1 MAGGGFGGD
10 TGGLKRAHLYEYKIT
25 KYFVFSCVVAAM
37 GGSLFGYDLGVSG
50 GVTSMDDFLKDF
62 FPKIYRR
69 KQAHLHE
76 TDYCKYDN
84 QLLTLFTSSLY
95 FAGLISTFG
104 ASHVTRKKGR
114 RMSILVGAVSF
125 FLGAILNAAAMNV
138 FMLIVGRI
146 LLGSG
151 IGFGNQAVPLYLSE
165 MAPAKIRGAV
175 NQLFQLT
182 TCLGILV
189 ANLIN
194 YATDKIHP
202 WGWRLSL
209 GLAAVPATL
218 MFIGGLVLPE
228 TPNSLV
234 EQGKLEE
241 AKQVLVR
248 VRGTTNVD
256 AEFADLVEASNA
268 ARAIKHPFR
277 NLLQRKNR
285 PQLVLGAL
293 GIPAFQQL
301 TGMNS
306 ILFYAPVMFQT
317 LGFGSGASLYS
328 SAITSGALVIAA
340 IISILLVDKFGRR
353 AFFLEAGIEMF
364 CYMVALAITLALKF
378 GEGKELSK
386 SIGYFLVTII
396 CLFVL
401 AYGRS
406 WGPLGWLVP
415 SELFPL
421 ETRSAGQS
429 MVVCVNLLFTALI
442 AQCFLVSLCHLK
454 WGIFIL
460 FAGLIF
466 IMSCFIYFLLPE
478 TKQVPIEEV
487 YLLWHNHWLWKKY
500 VENDGRGGFDMGKPP
515 A

>member
-1 MAGGGFGGD
+1 
-10 TGGLKRAHLYEYKIT
+10 
-25 KYFVFSCVVAAM
+25 
-37 GGSLFGYDLGVSG
+37 
-50 GVTSMDDFLKDF
+50 MDDFLKEF

-84 QLLTLFTSSLY
+84 QILTLFTSSLY

-104 ASHVTRKKGR
+104 ASYVTRRKGR
-114 RMSILVGAVSF
+114 RASILVGAVSF
-125 FLGAILNAAAMNV
+125 FFGGVMNAAARNIT
-138 FMLIVGRI
+138 MLIIGRI
-146 LLGSG
+146 LLGAG

-189 ANLIN
+189 ANIIN
-194 YATDKIHP
+194 YFTDQLHP

-209 GLAAVPATL
+209 GLAVVPATL
-218 MFIGGLVLPE
+218 MFVGGLALPE

-234 EQGKLEE
+234 EQGRLEE
-241 AKQVLVR
+241 AKRVLVK
-248 VRGTTNVD
+248 VRGTPNVD
-256 AEFADLVEASNA
+256 AEFADLVEASDA

-317 LGFGSGASLYS
+317 LGFGSGASLFS
-328 SAITSGALVIAA
+328 SLITSGALVLATF
-340 IISILLVDKFGRR
+340 ISMALVDKFGRR
-353 AFFLEAGIEMF
+353 AFFLEAGTEMF
-364 CYMVALAITLALKF
+364 CCMVALAITLALKF
-378 GEGKELSK
+378 GEGEELSK
-386 SIGYFLVTII
+386 GIGSFLVVII
-396 CLFVL
+396 CVFVV

-454 WGIFIL
+454 YGIFLL
-460 FAGLIF
+460 FAGLILLMSSF
-466 IMSCFIYFLLPE
+466 IFFLLPE

-487 YLLWHNHWLWKKY
+487 YLLWKNHWFWKRY
-500 VENDGRGGFDMGKPP
+500 VEGDERNGLEKPP
-515 A
+515 PPVSNL